1 MVDMHATIIERHKQ
15 SALSHYARAL
25 PWIWG
30 KYTVLTESKT
40 SNFEENEL
48 EWFKTGL
55 LEVFLKGP
63 KPQ

>member
-1 MVDMHATIIERHKQ
+1 MTGW
-15 SALSHYARAL
+15 LW
-25 PWIWG
+25 WIWG
-30 KYTVLTESKT
+30 KHTVLTESKT